1 VGHDGAVSDA
11 TPVETCEGC
20 RFDGAQY
27 DLRDTLGTLRA
38 LTPMWETALEGL
50 PDDVLQTRPA
60 AEHRSVV
67 EHVDLSRS
75 VVEQVRDLLER
86 TQSADEGRQ
95 ATTAPIVADPAGDPA
110 AALAGLAAAH
120 QAVHD
125 LGASLGPATDPRWA
139 RSVEVDGAALD
150 AAWLL
155 RHAVHDSSHHLHE
168 AGRAIHHLGAGA
180 PTQEGSVVQ
189 LNVSD
194 GGVPKRPIEMAEVGD
209 RGLVGDRQAARQH
222 HGRPLQALCLWSLE
236 VIEALQGEG
245 HPIAPGSAGENLT
258 VSGIDWASL
267 RPGTQ
272 LLIGDILAEISA
284 WAEPCKKNAPWFVDG
299 DFRRMQHARHPGWS
313 RAYAWVREPGT
324 IRTGDP
330 VIVEP

>member
-1 VGHDGAVSDA
+1 MSER
-11 TPVETCEGC
+11 TPAETCAAC

-27 DLRDTLGTLRA
+27 DLRDSLGTLRA
-38 LTPMWETALEGL
+38 LGPMWDQATEGVDPSHL
-50 PDDVLQTRPA
+50 LARPSD
-60 AEHRSVV
+60 ERWSVV
-67 EHVDLSRS
+67 EHAGH
-75 VVEQVRDLLER
+75 
-86 TQSADEGRQ
+86 SA
-95 ATTAPIVADPAGDPA
+95 IVAERVHALLALAQADDGAVVPAPGPSAPA
-110 AALAGLAAAH
+110 ADADPITVRAHLTSALR
-120 QAVHD
+120 AVHD
-125 LGASLGPATDPRWA
+125 LGADLGPARDERWA
-139 RSVEVDGAALD
+139 RHVAIDGDRFD

-155 RHAVHDSSHHLHE
+155 RHVIHDSSHHLHE
-168 AGRAIHHLGAGA
+168 AARALHHLGAGA
-180 PTQEGSVVQ
+180 PSQEGSVVQ

-194 GGVPKRPIEMAEVGD
+194 GGVPKKPIEWAEVGD

-245 HPIAPGSAGENLT
+245 HPIAPGAAGENIT
-258 VSGIDWASL
+258 VSGIDWSTL

-272 LLIGDILAEISA
+272 LLVGDVLAEISA
-284 WAEPCKKNAPWFVDG
+284 WAEPCKKNAQWFADG
-299 DFRRMQHARHPGWS
+299 DFRRMQHDRHPGWS

>member
-1 VGHDGAVSDA
+1 VTEP
-11 TPVETCEGC
+11 TPAETCETC
-20 RFDGAQY
+20 RFDGTQY
-27 DLRDTLGTLRA
+27 DRRDALGTLRA
-38 LTPMWETALEGL
+38 LTPMWATALEGL
-50 PDDVLQTRPA
+50 PDAVLATRPGPG
-60 AEHRSVV
+60 RWSVV
-67 EHVDLSRS
+67 EHLDHSRV
-75 VVEQVRDLLER
+75 VVERVADLLER
-86 TQSADEGRQ
+86 TGSSPASTVPGPP
-95 ATTAPIVADPAGDPA
+95 PIVPATDGDPVDL
-110 AALAGLAAAH
+110 LAGLAAAH
-120 QAVHD
+120 HAVHE
-125 LGASLGPATDPRWA
+125 LGAALGRGTDPRWA
-139 RSVEVDGAALD
+139 HSVTVDGTDLD

-155 RHAVHDSSHHLHE
+155 RHAIHDSSHHLHE

-180 PTQEGSVVQ
+180 PSQEGTVVQ

-194 GGVPKRPIEMAEVGD
+194 GGVPKRPVEVAEVGD

-258 VSGIDWASL
+258 LGGIDWATL

-272 LLIGDILAEISA
+272 LLVGDVLAEVSA
-284 WAEPCKKNAPWFVDG
+284 WAEPCKKNAPWFADG

-324 IRTGDP
+324 IRAGDP
-330 VIVEP
+330 VVVEP